1 MFILLAMQAR
11 VLWSTTLRRMRMRTR
26 TRTRRRT
33 TMRLGCLSLV
43 MHHFLHSSMNRY
55 VKQPFAIYVTIT

>member
-1 MFILLAMQAR
+1 MSVLPAIAAR
-11 VLWSTTLRRMRMRTR
+11 VLQSTTLRRTRMRR

-43 MHHFLHSSMNRY
+43 MHYFLHSSTNRY
-55 VKQPFAIYVTIT
+55 LKQSFAIYVTIT